1 MTKSTNSTA
10 SDERQPRRRPAAAK
24 AENSAAA
31 AHAANTASA
40 AESQNAAS
48 AKTAAAAHAAQSD
61 SAIYEAGAANSSTAK
76 SNSAAGQQPA
86 LIVLRNICRHFAAGE
101 ARVNVLKDINLTI
114 KRGEMVA
121 IVGASGSGKSTLM
134 NILGCLDQP
143 SEGQY
148 YIDGREASTLDAD
161 HLSALRRNH
170 FGFIFQR
177 YHLLG
182 ELTALG
188 NVEIPAIYAGMRPD
202 QRKQRGI
209 SLLSRLG
216 MGERI
221 DHRPSQLS
229 GGQQQRVSIA
239 RALMNDGEI
248 ILADEPT
255 GALDRHSGEEVL
267 SILEEIHA
275 AGRTVILV
283 THDMSVARR
292 AERIIEISDGEIL
305 SDRANQPDAAPLD
318 AGPNEANAAGTPL
331 AAPAGASAPAPA
343 PAAAHSAAA
352 PAANFEA
359 DLFEQAAKAGRTSRK
374 QALLRAAIHIWD
386 SFYEAG
392 RMALLSMRAHK
403 MRTFLTMLG
412 VIIGI
417 AAVIAVVALG
427 NGTQKQI
434 LASINRLG
442 TNTLTIFAGK
452 SMADVR
458 AATVTTLVE
467 ADANALAEL
476 PYVTAVTPTVSTSTT
491 VRSGNIYANA
501 TLSGVSEQY
510 FAAQGARLVHGRLFD
525 KSDVTAR
532 RLSLVIEQDAAN
544 TLFPNGE
551 NPIGKIILV
560 GNVAAQI
567 IGTIDVQKFGPSS
580 DVLGLYLPY
589 TTVQTRFLGNTILRS
604 ITVLLDQKADARLA
618 EQMVTR
624 FLIQRHN
631 GQDFFIRN
639 SQDFMDE
646 VVSTTNVLT
655 LLIASIAFIS
665 LFVGGIGVM
674 NIMLV
679 TVSERIN
686 EIGVRM
692 AVGARRSDILQQFLI
707 EAVLVCLA
715 GGLLG
720 IGLGLLI
727 GWGFNSAG
735 SSFKMIFSLSSI
747 LTAFIVSTLIGVA
760 FGYLPARNASRLN
773 PVAALSRD

>member
-1 MTKSTNSTA
+1 MTDSTDSAA
-10 SDERQPRRRPAAAK
+10 SEQPQPRRPAGAA
-24 AENSAAA
+24 AENSAKAGSGGSAA
-31 AHAANTASA
+31 ANPAKG
-40 AESQNAAS
+40 QNAGPAGG
-48 AKTAAAAHAAQSD
+48 KTAPQ
-61 SAIYEAGAANSSTAK
+61 K
-76 SNSAAGQQPA
+76 

-101 ARVNVLKDINLTI
+101 ARVNVLKNINLTI
-114 KRGEMVA
+114 DRGEMVA

-148 YIDGREASTLDAD
+148 YIAGHEVSSLDAD

-188 NVEIPAIYAGMRPD
+188 NVEIPAIYAGIRPES
-202 QRKQRGI
+202 RRRRGT
-209 SLLSRLG
+209 SLLTRLG

-221 DHRPSQLS
+221 DHLPSQLS

-255 GALDRHSGEEVL
+255 GALDKHSGEEVL
-267 SILEEIHA
+267 AILEEIHA
-275 AGRTVILV
+275 AGRTIILV

-292 AERIIEISDGEIL
+292 AERIIEISDGQIL
-305 SDRANQPDAAPLD
+305 SDRPNKPDTAPLGGGKLD
-318 AGPNEANAAGTPL
+318 DERQVKQPARPAEAEPRAAGA
-331 AAPAGASAPAPA
+331 AAPAGAPAQA
-343 PAAAHSAAA
+343 S
-352 PAANFEA
+352 A
-359 DLFEQAAKAGRTSRK
+359 DLFEQAAETSRHGSR
-374 QALLRAAIHIWD
+374 QFLLSAATRLGD
-386 SFYEAG
+386 SFFAAG
-392 RMALLSMRAHK
+392 HMALLSMAAHK

-458 AATVTTLVE
+458 AGQVTTLVE
-467 ADANALAEL
+467 ADANALAAL
-476 PYVTAVTPTVSTSTT
+476 PYVSAVTPMVSASTT
-491 VRSGNIYANA
+491 ARSGNVYANA

-510 FAAQGARLVHGRLFD
+510 FTAQGARLVAGRLFD
-525 KSDVTAR
+525 KSDVSAR
-532 RLSLVIEQDAAN
+532 RLSLVVESDAAKA
-544 TLFPNGE
+544 LFPNGE
-551 NPIGKIILV
+551 NPIGKIVLV

-567 IGTIDVQKFGPSS
+567 SGVIDVQKFGPSS

-604 ITVLLDQKADARLA
+604 ITVLLDQKVDARLA

-646 VVSTTNVLT
+646 VTSTTNVLT

-707 EAVLVCLA
+707 EAVLVCLT

-735 SSFKMIFSLSSI
+735 SSFRMIFSLSSI